1 MNDDVLAKVISVE
14 KEIQDCLETEK
25 AKAREWLEEVKKETE
40 EESIKEEECIRK
52 NLDESMKHARD
63 EATTKAEILIKD
75 ASEKAER
82 LLTLSDKTLSSIIMR
97 RIRMIL
103 PE

>member
-1 MNDDVLAKVISVE
+1 MENDVLAKVISVE
-14 KEIQDCLETEK
+14 KEIQGCLEGER

-40 EESIKEEECIRK
+40 EELMKEEESIRK
-52 NLDESMKHARD
+52 NLDESLKHARD

-75 ASEKAER
+75 ASKKAER